1 MFLVLLVTG
10 LPGLGRDGGGW
21 DEGSLR
27 PTSVRSSGTR
37 QQTGGSAILHPGLK
51 TTPGLQ
57 FSRCPRDFSLQC
69 TGIQFF
75 KSLVNAPAAVLNHSN
90 ETGPHTEAT
99 VTLQVTMC
107 ASHFDL
113 IRS

>member
-27 PTSVRSSGTR
+27 PTSVRSPGTR

-51 TTPGLQ
+51 TTLGLQ
-57 FSRCPRDFSLQC
+57 LSWCPRDFSLQC
-69 TGIQFF
+69 TVIPF
-75 KSLVNAPAAVLNHSN
+75 L
-90 ETGPHTEAT
+90 
-99 VTLQVTMC
+99 
-107 ASHFDL
+107 
-113 IRS
+113 